1 MTLGELIKSRREA
14 QGMTLDEVADAAG
27 CSKSYL
33 WEIEN
38 RVGYK
43 VSLINAVRLSVALGI
58 HINLLASAV
67 LESAAQGGKGGDRAD
82 QA

>member
-67 LESAAQGGKGGDRAD
+67 LESAAQDGKGGDRG
-82 QA
+82 

>member
-67 LESAAQGGKGGDRAD
+67 LESAAQGAEGGK
-82 QA
+82 